1 MKKGWLLLMILC
13 FAGTGVLKAQDVDY
27 YKEEK
32 SYGVA
37 ADTVSQSW
45 VRPQTTFSAPVSRFN
60 YRLSAGTMM
69 WGGAHRGMATYLAP
83 EVGYNVSNRFTLSTG
98 LMMFNSTMPLMYTGE
113 PSASTGVR
121 NTSAIMYASGSYRVN
136 DRVMLSGM
144 AFQDM
149 SSLSGRS
156 PYGTVNP
163 QAQIRGM
170 AVSAEYKISE
180 HFSIG
185 AGFSTRTGGMSPYN
199 SFQNPSFGR
208 MGGMFW

>member
-1 MKKGWLLLMILC
+1 MKKGYLLLIAFC
-13 FAGTGVLKAQDVDY
+13 FAGTGLLKAQDVEY

-32 SYGVA
+32 SFGVVTDTA
-37 ADTVSQSW
+37 AQQW
-45 VRPQTTFSAPVSRFN
+45 VRPESNFTAPASRFN

-69 WGGAHRGMATYLAP
+69 WGGAHRGMATYMAP
-83 EVGYNVSNRFTLSTG
+83 EVGYRVSNRFTLSTG
-98 LMMFNSTMPLMYTGE
+98 VMMFNSTMPLMYAGDR
-113 PSASTGVR
+113 SAPGMRT
-121 NTSAIMYASGSYRVN
+121 NSAIMYASGSYMLN
-136 DRVMLSGM
+136 DRVILSGM

-149 SSLSGRS
+149 NSLAGRGNPS
-156 PYGTVNP
+156 VNP

-199 SFQNPSFGR
+199 SFQNPSFNR